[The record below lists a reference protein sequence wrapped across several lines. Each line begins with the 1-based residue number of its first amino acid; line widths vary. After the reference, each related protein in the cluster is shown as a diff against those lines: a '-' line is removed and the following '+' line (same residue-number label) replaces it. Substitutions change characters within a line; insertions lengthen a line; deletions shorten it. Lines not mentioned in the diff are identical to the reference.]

1 MKKNLIKYGIIGLVL
16 VTIFWLVSNLD
27 QISIRAK
34 MMVTSEEQQELES
47 KKENEVLMKK
57 LRVKANEG
65 LVFAK
70 AHDYDVRHIFL
81 VDFSIHSGKNRFFVW
96 DYKADTVAFASV
108 CAHGT
113 GKDDYR
119 STQTEIKYSNV
130 EGSLCSSLGKYKV
143 GIRSYS
149 KWGINV
155 HYKLHGL
162 EKTNDNAF
170 QRVVVLHSYDL
181 VPQTEIYPHHLP
193 LGYSQGC
200 PVIDD
205 NTMQKVDNLMKEKE
219 KSPLLWI
226 YE

>member
-1 MKKNLIKYGIIGLVL
+1 MKSILIKCGIIGLVL
-16 VTIFWLVSNLD
+16 VTIFLVVANLD
-27 QISIRAK
+27 QISVSAK
-34 MMVTSEEQQELES
+34 MMVMSAEQQELES
-47 KKENEVLMKK
+47 KRENEVLIKK
-57 LRVKANEG
+57 LRVKASEG
-65 LVFAK
+65 LLFAK
-70 AHDYDVRHIFL
+70 EHNYDLNHIFL
-81 VDFSIHSGKNRFFVW
+81 VDFSIHSGKKRFFVW
-96 DYKADTVAFASV
+96 DYKADTVALASV

-113 GKDDYR
+113 GKDDNR
-119 STQTEIKYSNV
+119 STQTDIKYSNV

-181 VPQTEIYPHHLP
+181 MPQTEIYPQHLP

-205 NTMQKVDNLMKEKE
+205 ETMRKVDNLMKEKG